1 MKTLS
6 ALICAKNEEDFIGL
20 CLKHLEPYVDEI
32 IIVDNG
38 STDRTKEMI
47 HNSLVFFSHY
57 LNSNKV
63 KIFDYPETNNMA
75 EVRNFSLSK
84 ATGDWIIQCDAD
96 EIYTA
101 GEMKKIRDFIE
112 TVDENGYISA
122 RVHYKNLA
130 WRSGYAQT
138 DFGHYPDRLYRRDVV
153 ERYRGVLPVDM
164 TYVKREFLL
173 APNKSK
179 GDIGPLEY
187 DNNEDRSFIHPKQP
201 ILDVIYFHLAR
212 TRGYHFE
219 YQKQMNYQHN
229 IHPDWDDEQCRESVL
244 INHWVT
250 GRYDIEPVDVPPNV
264 PTKTI
269 TNPKVSIIITNFEYE
284 NYVGE
289 AIESAKNQTHP
300 AYEIIVVDDCSYDAS
315 RQVIDKYGGI
325 RRIYRKENG
334 GPAAARN
341 EGIAASTGDYFLL
354 LDADDRL
361 KPDAVAL
368 LLKEAIKTNAE
379 VVYPDMEVFGGREDI
394 RQGIWEMPD
403 YTPEGMLQAQL
414 VPSVCALIDRH
425 AFDCAGGFDI
435 TTYFEDWFFFLTL
448 SHRLKLNFKHIPIP
462 LLEYRT
468 HPKCRSDIGNPN
480 RDKAMQ
486 YFKQHFPMNV

>member
-6 ALICAKNEEDFIGL
+6 ALICAKNEQDFVKL
-20 CLKHLEPYVDEI
+20 CLEHLEPYVDEI
-32 IIVDNG
+32 IFVDNG
-38 STDRTKEMI
+38 STDKTKEI
-47 HNSLVFFSHY
+47 AGQFK
-57 LNSNKV
+57 KV
-63 KIFDYPETNNMA
+63 KLFDYPVTNNMA

-84 ATGDWIIQCDAD
+84 ATGDWFIQVDCD
-96 EIYTA
+96 EIYPA
-101 GEMKKIRDFIE
+101 SEMKKIREFIE
-112 TVDENGYISA
+112 TTDAISA

-130 WRSGYAQT
+130 WRSGYAQAE
-138 DFGHYPDRLYRRDVV
+138 FGHYPDRLYRRDVV
-153 ERYRGVLPVDM
+153 EGYRGVLPVDM

-187 DNNEDRSFIHPKQP
+187 DNEDDQSFIHPKQP
-201 ILDVIYFHLAR
+201 IIDVTYYHLAR
-212 TRGYHFE
+212 TRGYWFE
-219 YQKQMNYQHN
+219 YTKQVNYQHN
-229 IHPDWDDEQCRESVL
+229 IHPEWNDEQCRESAL
-244 INHWVT
+244 INHWVS
-250 GRYDIEPVDVPPNV
+250 GRYDMQPIEVPEGI
-264 PTKTI
+264 PTKCI
-269 TNPKVSIIITNFEYE
+269 PNPKVSIIITNFEYE
-284 NYVGE
+284 KYIGE
-289 AIESAKNQTHP
+289 AIESAKNQTYKPH
-300 AYEIIVVDDCSYDAS
+300 EIIVVDDCSYDNS
-315 RQVIDKYGGI
+315 REVIDRHEGI
-325 RRIYRKENG
+325 RKIYRKENG

-361 KPDAVAL
+361 KPNCVEY

-425 AFDCAGGFDI
+425 AFDAAGGFNI
-435 TTYFEDWFFFLTL
+435 NTYFEDWFWYLTL
-448 SHRLKLNFKHIPIP
+448 SHNLKLNFKHIPIP

-468 HPKCRSDIGNPN
+468 HVKCRSDIGNPK
-480 RDKAMQ
+480 REEAMR
-486 YFKQHFPMNV
+486 YFKQYFPINV

>member
-6 ALICAKNEEDFIGL
+6 ALICAKNEADFVRL
-20 CLKHLEPYVDEI
+20 CLEHLEPYVDEI
-32 IIVDNG
+32 IFVDNG
-38 STDRTKEMI
+38 STDKTKEI
-47 HNSLVFFSHY
+47 ASQFS
-57 LNSNKV
+57 KV
-63 KIFDYPETNNMA
+63 KLFDYPVTNNMA

-84 ATGDWIIQCDAD
+84 ATGDWFLQVDCD
-96 EIYTA
+96 EIYPA
-101 GEMKKIRDFIE
+101 SEMKKIREFIE
-112 TVDENGYISA
+112 TTYAISA

-153 ERYRGVLPVDM
+153 EGYRGVLPVDM
-164 TYVKREFLL
+164 TYVKREFLQ

-187 DNNEDRSFIHPKQP
+187 DNEDDQSFIHPKQP
-201 ILDVIYFHLAR
+201 IIDVTYYHLAR
-212 TRGYHFE
+212 TRGYWFE
-219 YQKQMNYQHN
+219 YTKQINYQHN
-229 IHPDWDDEQCRESVL
+229 IHPEWNDEQCRESAL
-244 INHWVT
+244 INHWVS
-250 GRYDIEPVDVPPNV
+250 GRYDMQPIEVPPTI

-269 TNPKVSIIITNFEYE
+269 PNPKVSIIITNFEYE
-284 NYVGE
+284 KYVGE
-289 AIESAKNQTHP
+289 AIESALNQTYKSH
-300 AYEIIVVDDCSYDAS
+300 EIIVVDDCSYDNS
-315 RQVIDKYGGI
+315 REVINRYEGVRK
-325 RRIYRKENG
+325 IYRKENG

-361 KPDAVAL
+361 KPNCVEF

-379 VVYPDMEVFGGREDI
+379 IVYPDMEVFGGREDI
-394 RQGIWEMPD
+394 RQGVWEMPD

-425 AFDCAGGFDI
+425 AFDAAGGFDI
-435 TTYFEDWFFFLTL
+435 TTHLEDWEWYLNL
-448 SHRLKLNFKHIPIP
+448 SHNLKLDFKHIPVP

-468 HPKCRSDIGNPN
+468 HQKCRSDYGNAK
-480 RDKAMQ
+480 REETMR
-486 YFKQHFPMNV
+486 YFRTRYPMKV

>member
-6 ALICAKNEEDFIGL
+6 AFICAKNEADFVRL
-20 CLKHLEPYVDEI
+20 CLEHLEPYVDEI
-32 IIVDNG
+32 IFVDNG
-38 STDRTKEMI
+38 STDKTKEI
-47 HNSLVFFSHY
+47 ASQFS
-57 LNSNKV
+57 KV
-63 KIFDYPETNNMA
+63 KLFDYPVTNNMA

-84 ATGDWIIQCDAD
+84 ATGDWFIQVDCD
-96 EIYTA
+96 EIYPA
-101 GEMKKIRDFIE
+101 SEMKKIREFIE
-112 TVDENGYISA
+112 TTDAISA

-153 ERYRGVLPVDM
+153 EGYRGVLPVDM
-164 TYVKREFLL
+164 TYVKREFLQ

-187 DNNEDRSFIHPKQP
+187 DNEDDQSFIHPKQP
-201 ILDVIYFHLAR
+201 IIDVTYYHLAR
-212 TRGYHFE
+212 TRGYWFE
-219 YQKQMNYQHN
+219 YTKQINYQHN
-229 IHPDWDDEQCRESVL
+229 IHPEWNDEQCRESAL
-244 INHWVT
+244 INHWVS
-250 GRYDIEPVDVPPNV
+250 GRYDMQPIDVPQGI
-264 PTKTI
+264 PTKCI
-269 TNPKVSIIITNFEYE
+269 PNPKVSIIITNFEYE

-289 AIESAKNQTHP
+289 AIESALNQTYKAH
-300 AYEIIVVDDCSYDAS
+300 EIIVVDDCSYDNS
-315 RQVIDKYGGI
+315 REVINRYEGVRK
-325 RRIYRKENG
+325 IYRKENG

-361 KPDAVAL
+361 KPNCVEL

-379 VVYPDMEVFGGREDI
+379 IIYPDMEVFGGREDI
-394 RQGIWEMPD
+394 RQGVWEMPD

-425 AFDCAGGFDI
+425 AFDAAGGFNI
-435 TTYFEDWFFFLTL
+435 NTYFEDWFWYLTL
-448 SHRLKLNFKHIPIP
+448 SHNLKLNFKHIPIP

-468 HPKCRSDIGNPN
+468 HPKCRSDIGNPK
-480 RDKAMQ
+480 REEAMK
-486 YFKQHFPMNV
+486 YFKQYFPISV